1 MWMKRLWCAMSL
13 TYSCPPGHGKGAYEH
28 AVRRAPAL
36 VQPGEMPDVLSGLLC
51 PAASVAGPRPSLW
64 IYPLKLTG
72 TAPNVALHL
81 QAALPF
87 SPAPLEALARSGEAA
102 AATPEALRAALFSRE
117 QSWLWFLAA
126 CALAAWLITLA
137 VQLLWRAGRRSA
149 IQPARAARRAIRTYR
164 LTLLWLCAVNAAFAA
179 VVWLAGVRWIPG
191 RTGGIW
197 RRISAATRSTCWP
210 PPPCRVWPRRP
221 PSAAATPFS
230 SGCNQERRPAHGPV
244 CDRRGRNG
252 QQGAGSHRLR
262 RVRGRFFHARRGSAA
277 RSGPAIGGCGRLLR
291 QHHSC

>member
-1 MWMKRLWCAMSL
+1 MSMP
-13 TYSCPPGHGKGAYEH
+13 S
-28 AVRRAPAL
+28 AVRLRWSNRVKCLVCYLVCFAL
-36 VQPGEMPDVLSGLLC
+36 PLLWQ
-51 PAASVAGPRPSLW
+51 AAASLW

-87 SPAPLEALARSGEAA
+87 SPAPLDALARSGEAV

-191 RTGGIW
+191 RTGW
-197 RRISAATRSTCWP
+197 DLAAYFGCYALN
-210 PPPCRVWPRRP
+210 VL
-221 PSAAATPFS
+221 AAAAVS
-230 SGCNQERRPAHGPV
+230 
-244 CDRRGRNG
+244 
-252 QQGAGSHRLR
+252 RL
-262 RVRGRFFHARRGSAA
+262 AA
-277 RSGPAIGGCGRLLR
+277 PPAISGRHAFFKRL
-291 QHHSC
+291 